1 MAGAI
6 YGLGTGIIVT
16 GIQLMAGE
24 SVEERWN
31 REFITIEEK
40 KRAQEA
46 AAAKKAIEERKDVR
60 EKGKKEEEKR
70 NSERLVLPEEQTPY
84 RLETEDYVR
93 LFSIKVTRLLET
105 IGILTPS
112 DRYTV
117 MEGDDES
124 DSDSSR

>member
-46 AAAKKAIEERKDVR
+46 AAAKKAIEERKDIR
-60 EKGKKEEEKR
+60 EKGKKDEDKR

-84 RLETEDYVR
+84 RLDTEDYFR
-93 LFSIKVTRLLET
+93 LASIKMTRLLEP
-105 IGILTPS
+105 IGILPPA